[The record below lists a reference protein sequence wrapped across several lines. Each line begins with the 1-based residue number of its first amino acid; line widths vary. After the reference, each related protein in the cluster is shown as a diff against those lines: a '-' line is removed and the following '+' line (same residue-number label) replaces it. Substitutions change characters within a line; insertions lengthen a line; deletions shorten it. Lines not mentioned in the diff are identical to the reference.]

1 MQLSRF
7 TGGAASSLPVLPGH
21 RYALATCARAG
32 WRQQRHLGG
41 PFRVAAE
48 ATDSPHQVRLTLR
61 KPVGLVLEQK
71 PEGGPG
77 TSNPGSRSRIQDP
90 GSRIGGRGLSSV
102 CRAAES
108 GPSQGPETPAA
119 VRHSV
124 VSCGACPPAVYVAE
138 VVEGGAAART
148 GRVLP
153 GDILSKCSAVVLKAG
168 KEGLYE
174 AEGYGQRPYD
184 NWEVI
189 EYDCE
194 GKDFKTVMTAL
205 RSNNERWGKMDV
217 TLVLRRP

>member
-71 PEGGPG
+71 PEGGP
-77 TSNPGSRSRIQDP
+77 
-90 GSRIGGRGLSSV
+90 
-102 CRAAES
+102 
-108 GPSQGPETPAA
+108 
-119 VRHSV
+119 
-124 VSCGACPPAVYVAE
+124 VYVAE

>member
-1 MQLSRF
+1 MQLSRAI
-7 TGGAASSLPVLPGH
+7 GWAASSRSALHGQ
-21 RYALATCARAG
+21 RYAPATCARAA
-32 WRQQRHLGG
+32 WRQRRRLWA
-41 PFRVAAE
+41 FRVAAE
-48 ATDSPHQVRLTLR
+48 ATDSRPHLIMLTLR
-61 KPVGLVLEQK
+61 KPVGLVFEQK
-71 PEGGPG
+71 PEGGP
-77 TSNPGSRSRIQDP
+77 
-90 GSRIGGRGLSSV
+90 
-102 CRAAES
+102 
-108 GPSQGPETPAA
+108 
-119 VRHSV
+119 
-124 VSCGACPPAVYVAE
+124 VYVAE

-148 GRVLP
+148 GKVLP